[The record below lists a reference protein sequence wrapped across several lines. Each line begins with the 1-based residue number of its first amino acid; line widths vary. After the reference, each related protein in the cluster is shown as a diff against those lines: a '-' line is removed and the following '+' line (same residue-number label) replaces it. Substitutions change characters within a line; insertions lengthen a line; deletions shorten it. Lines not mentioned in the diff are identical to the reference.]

1 MVEISS
7 KELIRSLFQL
17 KELPRTPFIPWVGT
31 FAAQLEQIQAE
42 EMLSD
47 PGLLSNSLLNAQK
60 LFGYDAIVPIF
71 DQSLEAEAC
80 GCEIEWPEEGGT
92 PRVTSH
98 PIADGASVGDIDKR
112 EIEKLGR
119 VPIVLDALKRMNI
132 LRGRQ
137 VAFFAVVTGPL
148 TLASHLMGDGFIG
161 HLEAG
166 SEQATKTLAAAGSV
180 GLKLSRKYCEAGV
193 DAVVMA
199 EPMLA
204 TANTAV
210 YKPIAGPMKSI
221 WNVTKFFG
229 VRTLVLSTGCSNER
243 IEPVLDLQ
251 ADGVALGAKVGQE
264 RLAQAALN
272 RKACY
277 GTTVQVEGD
286 EGTIGTVGERDGRG
300 HFLTTDWEVPYETD
314 VNAMH
319 RVMAAIKR

>member
-1 MVEISS
+1 MVDISS

-17 KELPRTPFIPWVGT
+17 KELPRTPFVPWVGT

-60 LFGYDAIVPIF
+60 LFGYDAIVPVF

-98 PIADGASVGDIDKR
+98 PMADGASVGDVDKP
-112 EIEKLGR
+112 EIEKHGR
-119 VPIVLDALKRMNI
+119 VPIVLESLKRMSI
-132 LRGRQ
+132 LRGKQ

-148 TLASHLMGDGFIG
+148 TLASHLLGDRLVAD
-161 HLEAG
+161 LEAG
-166 SEQATKTLAAAGSV
+166 SEQPAKALGAAGSV
-180 GLKLSRKYCEAGV
+180 ALKLSRKYCEAGV
-193 DAVVMA
+193 DAIVIA
-199 EPMLA
+199 EPMLPA
-204 TANTAV
+204 VDAAV
-210 YKPIAGPMKSI
+210 YKSIAGPVKSI

-229 VRTLVLSTGCSNER
+229 VHTLLLSTGYNDDKV
-243 IEPVLDLQ
+243 EPVLDLQ
-251 ADGVALGAKVGQE
+251 AEGVALGANVNQDK
-264 RLAQAALN
+264 LAEAALA
-272 RKACY
+272 RRECY
-277 GTTVQVEGD
+277 GTSVPVGD
-286 EGTIGTVGERDGRG
+286 EQEVREVMGRRDGKG

-319 RVMAAIKR
+319 RLMAAIKR

>member
-1 MVEISS
+1 MVDISS
-7 KELIRSLFQL
+7 KELVRSLFQL
-17 KELPRTPFIPWVGT
+17 RELPRTPFIPWVGT

-98 PIADGASVGDIDKR
+98 PIADGASVEDVDKPD
-112 EIEKLGR
+112 IEKHGR
-119 VPIVLDALKRMNI
+119 VPIVLEALKRMNI
-132 LRGRQ
+132 LRGKQ

-148 TLASHLMGDGFIG
+148 TLASHLAGEGFVAE
-161 HLEAG
+161 LESG
-166 SEQATKTLAAAGSV
+166 SEQAGKTLAAAGSV
-180 GLKLSRKYCEAGV
+180 GLKLTRKYCEAGV
-193 DAVVMA
+193 DAIVIA

-204 TANTAV
+204 TASAAGYTS
-210 YKPIAGPMKSI
+210 IAGPLKST

-229 VRTLVLSTGCSNER
+229 VHTLVLSTGCNDDR
-243 IEPVLDLQ
+243 VEPVLGLQ
-251 ADGVALGAKVGQE
+251 AEGVALGAKVGQDKLGE
-264 RLAQAALN
+264 AALA

-277 GTTVQVEGD
+277 GTSVQVRRNEVTNTVL
-286 EGTIGTVGERDGRG
+286 GTRDGRG

-319 RVMAAIKR
+319 QLMAAIKA

>member
-7 KELIRSLFQL
+7 KELVRSLFQL
-17 KELPRTPFIPWVGT
+17 KELPRIPFIPWVGT

-60 LFGYDAIVPIF
+60 LFGYDAIVPVF

-98 PIADGASVGDIDKR
+98 PIADGASVGDVDKPD
-112 EIEKLGR
+112 IEKHGR
-119 VPIVLDALKRMNI
+119 VPIVLEALKRMNI
-132 LRGRQ
+132 LRGKQ

-148 TLASHLMGDGFIG
+148 TLASHLAGEGFVAE
-161 HLEAG
+161 LESG
-166 SEQATKTLAAAGSV
+166 SEQAGKTLAAAGSV
-180 GLKLSRKYCEAGV
+180 GLKMTRKYCEAGV
-193 DAVVMA
+193 DAIVIA

-204 TANTAV
+204 TASAAG
-210 YKPIAGPMKSI
+210 YRSIAGPIKST

-229 VRTLVLSTGCSNER
+229 VHSLLLTTGCTGEKV
-243 IEPVLDLQ
+243 EPILDLQ
-251 ADGVALGAKVGQE
+251 AEGAALGRGVEGGMACE
-264 RLAQAALN
+264 AALRRN
-272 RKACY
+272 YCCGTSVDLGGTNAFPSGRRK
-277 GTTVQVEGD
+277 
-286 EGTIGTVGERDGRG
+286 G

-319 RVMAAIKR
+319 RVVGEMRGGKL